1 MRMMGK
7 DGRMKSQI
15 MASLWGAATGD
26 ALGVPVEFRPR
37 RELAADPVTGMRGQ
51 GMHKQPAGTWSD
63 DTSMTL
69 CTIESLLASD
79 GVDTT
84 DLAER
89 FVRWLVEAHWTAH
102 GAVFDIGIATRQALA
117 RFAEGRKPELCGGRQ
132 EYDNGNGSLMRMLPV
147 SLWVRSGAIEEALG
161 LVHRVSRITHAHPR
175 SQMVC
180 GFYSLLVWA
189 LLDGAAPLDAL
200 SQAWQQAEQEYKFHE
215 DFESNWSYLQRLSPD
230 VMPTL
235 AEADIR
241 SSGYCLHTIEA
252 SVWCL
257 LRGADFSST
266 VLAAVNLGEDTD
278 TTASVTGS
286 LAGLHFGMDQV
297 PVDWM
302 EALARREDLETIF
315 TQFTE
320 RLMGEAPAS

>member
-1 MRMMGK
+1 MGK

-15 MASLWGAATGD
+15 MASLWGAVTGD
-26 ALGVPVEFRPR
+26 ALGVPVEFRSR
-37 RELAADPVTGMRGQ
+37 KELAAEPVTGMRGQ

-63 DTSMTL
+63 DTSLTL
-69 CTIESLLASD
+69 CTIESLLTCD
-79 GVDTT
+79 GVDTE
-84 DLAER
+84 DMAER
-89 FVRWLVEAHWTAH
+89 FRRWLVEGHWTAH
-102 GAVFDIGIATRQALA
+102 GQVFDIGIATRQALA

-175 SQMVC
+175 AQMVC
-180 GFYSLLVWA
+180 GFYTLLVWA
-189 LLDGAAPLDAL
+189 LMDGATPLDAL
-200 SQAWQQAEQEYKFHE
+200 KQAWQQAEAEYKFHE
-215 DFESNWSYLQRLSPD
+215 DFELNWPHLHRLAPE

-235 AEADIR
+235 GEADIR
-241 SSGYCLHTIEA
+241 SSGYCIHTIEA

-257 LRGADFSST
+257 LRGADFPST

-278 TTASVTGS
+278 TTACVTGT
-286 LAGLHFGMDQV
+286 LAGLRFGMDQV
-297 PVDWM
+297 PPVWV
-302 EALARREDLETIF
+302 EALARRQDLETIF

-320 RLMGEAPAS
+320 RLIGETQAS